1 MSSSCLGRTYAL
13 DLEIIKSP
21 PTSTS
26 SSSSTLS
33 DAINSPLAIS
43 TRKPRSPRKRPN
55 QTYSEAAAL
64 LSTAYPYIFPAKTFA
79 KPPKFTLPP
88 PPSSFF
94 PDSSSQLLLFP
105 FRHLHHSG
113 FLLHH
118 QSPIREKPS
127 SLIDSK
133 ADTTSWASQT
143 SSGEVNSHG
152 GGDSMET
159 DYFNTEF
166 QDDFDAES
174 IILDEETE
182 QGIDSIMGNLSVNQ
196 DTWDDES
203 NGRCRFTHLGSWY
216 TNPIPMA
223 MGLRKGIGALRHVD
237 QGNCWNFSTVDV
249 LQISPKTNPTI
260 TTTSRADKKKRKNK
274 AEKPIAAAETP
285 NPKPNNTGLKLK
297 LKLNYENVVNA
308 WSDGASPFSEEP
320 PADDDVELL
329 SEGEAEAE
337 AEGGG
342 RKASVLRYKQKR
354 HTRLLSTKIR
364 YQVRKVNADRRPRIK
379 VPFSLPFLICKLDGI
394 DGLLMIIV
402 IMLQGRFVR
411 RPSSSTVSEER

>member
-88 PPSSFF
+88 PPSSLF

-203 NGRCRFTHLGSWY
+203 NGRCRFTHLGSRY

-308 WSDGASPFSEEP
+308 WSDGASPFSEKP
-320 PADDDVELL
+320 PADDDVYARLAQVELL
-329 SEGEAEAE
+329 SEGEAEAEAE

-379 VPFSLPFLICKLDGI
+379 
-394 DGLLMIIV
+394 
-402 IMLQGRFVR
+402 GRFVR
-411 RPSSSTVSEER
+411 RPSSSTASEER

>member
-223 MGLRKGIGALRHVD
+223 MGLRKGMGALRHVD

-308 WSDGASPFSEEP
+308 WSDGASPFSEKP
-320 PADDDVELL
+320 PADDDVYA
-329 SEGEAEAE
+329 SA
-337 AEGGG
+337 GG
-342 RKASVLRYKQKR
+342 
-354 HTRLLSTKIR
+354 
-364 YQVRKVNADRRPRIK
+364 
-379 VPFSLPFLICKLDGI
+379 
-394 DGLLMIIV
+394 II
-402 IMLQGRFVR
+402 
-411 RPSSSTVSEER
+411 E

>member
-88 PPSSFF
+88 PPSSLF

-143 SSGEVNSHG
+143 SSGEVSSHG

-196 DTWDDES
+196 DTWDAES

-285 NPKPNNTGLKLK
+285 NPKPNDTGLKLK

-308 WSDGASPFSEEP
+308 WSDGASPFSEKP
-320 PADDDVELL
+320 PADDDV
-329 SEGEAEAE
+329 
-337 AEGGG
+337 
-342 RKASVLRYKQKR
+342 YKR

-379 VPFSLPFLICKLDGI
+379 
-394 DGLLMIIV
+394 
-402 IMLQGRFVR
+402 GRFVR
-411 RPSSSTVSEER
+411 RPSSSTVSEQR